1 MTRHHSGCWRR
12 SALSRPNDSRMTR
25 GEMDAQ
31 TRHAEFFHALGE
43 SAAPHLWDPQQQVW
57 FDRLEREHDNLRAA
71 LQFWLGHGKPG
82 SALRLATSLAPFWE
96 ARGHLRGGAGMA

>member
-1 MTRHHSGCWRR
+1 
-12 SALSRPNDSRMTR
+12 MTR
-25 GEMDAQ
+25 GESETQ
-31 TRHAEFFHALGE
+31 TRHAEFFQALGE
-43 SAAPHLWDPQQQVW
+43 SAAPHLWQPQQQVW

-96 ARGHLRGGAGMA
+96 AHGHLRGGAGMA